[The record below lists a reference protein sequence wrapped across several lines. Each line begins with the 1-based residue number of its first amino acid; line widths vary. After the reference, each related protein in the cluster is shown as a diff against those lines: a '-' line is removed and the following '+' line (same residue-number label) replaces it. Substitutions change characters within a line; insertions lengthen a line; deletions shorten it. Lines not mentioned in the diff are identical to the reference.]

1 MKYWQTLSIVIL
13 AAVCLT
19 GCLSEEAIQRNR
31 KKAEADDKRN
41 NIERVIANAP
51 TGAFDIQDM
60 GNGWWKFSLT
70 TDGKTRQFLWQKYG
84 VSGDT
89 VEILTEI
96 SPSDTPA
103 ISGSNQ

>member
-1 MKYWQTLSIVIL
+1 MKYWQTLSIAIL
-13 AAVCLT
+13 AAICLT

-31 KKAEADDKRN
+31 KKAEADAKSD

-51 TGAFDIQDM
+51 AGAFDVQDM

-84 VSGDT
+84 TSDGK

-96 SPSDTPA
+96 STPDTPA